1 MRKRSIVQAVLAGLF
16 ASGIGIAIGLSI
28 DWFPPQA
35 SAQAHQVDTLF
46 NVLIVAS
53 VPMFVLV
60 TGTVLFSVWS
70 FRMRPGE
77 EDKDGPPIHGNT
89 RLEVVWTALPAI
101 MLVSLCSYAFV
112 VLRDFEK
119 VPAGHEINIDV
130 TSQQFAWSFS
140 YPSSV
145 TGGRPMGS
153 TELYL
158 PQGQPVQFHVR
169 SKDVLH
175 AFYVPAFR
183 LQIDAVP
190 GQTDDVRATPTRL
203 GSYPLECA
211 ELCGL
216 GHSTMR
222 STVHVVTPAAF
233 AAWLKG
239 KQAPV
244 VSSTAG
250 PGALAA
256 AGRSIFIGSGGCG
269 ACHKLADASTTG
281 QVGPNLGTA
290 IAPDARKRGLARAA
304 FVRESIVSPNAYIS
318 PGFPANVMPP
328 SFGSTLSRSQI
339 DALVAYLVKAT
350 KGP

>member
-1 MRKRSIVQAVLAGLF
+1 MRNRSIVTAILVGLG
-16 ASGIGIAIGLSI
+16 ASAIGIAIGLSI
-28 DWFPPQA
+28 HWFPPQA
-35 SAQAHQVDTLF
+35 SAQAHRVDTLYD
-46 NVLIVAS
+46 VLIVAS

-60 TGTVLFSVWS
+60 TGVVLFSVLK

-112 VLRDFEK
+112 VLRDIEK
-119 VPAGHEINIDV
+119 KPAGAEMNVDV
-130 TSQQFAWSFS
+130 MSQQFEWSFS
-140 YPSSV
+140 YPHSV
-145 TGGRPMGS
+145 TGGQPQGS

-158 PQGQPVQFHVR
+158 PQGQPVVFHVR

-203 GSYPLECA
+203 GTYPLVCA

-233 AAWLKG
+233 HAWLKG
-239 KQAPV
+239 QQAPAV
-244 VSSTAG
+244 PATAS
-250 PGALAA
+250 PAAIAA
-256 AGRSIFIGSGGCG
+256 AGKAVFAGAGGCG
-269 ACHKLADASTTG
+269 SCHTLADAGSSA
-281 QVGPNLGTA
+281 QIGPNLTTA
-290 IAPDARKRGLARAA
+290 IVPDSRKRGLGLAP
-304 FVRESIVSPNAYIS
+304 FIRESIVSPNAFIAA
-318 PGFPANVMPP
+318 GFPANVMPQ
-328 SFGSTLSRSQI
+328 SFGSTLSPSQLN
-339 DALVAYLVKAT
+339 ALVAYLAKVT
-350 KGP
+350 K